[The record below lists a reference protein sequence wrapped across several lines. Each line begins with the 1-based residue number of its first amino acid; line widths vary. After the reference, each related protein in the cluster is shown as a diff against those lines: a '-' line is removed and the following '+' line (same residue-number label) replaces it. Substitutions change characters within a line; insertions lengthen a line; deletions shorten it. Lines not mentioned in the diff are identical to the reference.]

1 MTLSTSSVVG
11 VVLAGGQSRRMGIDK
26 ASLPLLGQPLAAWVI
41 AALRTVVEDVWLVGC
56 PASLA
61 RELGV
66 AYAPDL
72 LPGAGPVAG
81 IYSGLCATGADILV
95 SACDTPLLQPALLR
109 GLLAAAEGWDV
120 VVPVNKGEYEPLL
133 AFYRQ
138 TCIPAIDEA
147 LRAGQ
152 RRVVSFYST
161 VKVQTISQ
169 LSWQVWDAEG
179 LSFVNLNSPAD
190 LEFVRTLLR
199 KSPWKPLVASS
210 TAS

>member
-1 MTLSTSSVVG
+1 MTLSISSVVG
-11 VVLAGGQSRRMGIDK
+11 VVLAGGQSRRMGSDK

-41 AALRTVVEDVWLVGC
+41 AALRTVVEDVWLVGG
-56 PASLA
+56 PAGLA

-81 IYSGLCATGADILV
+81 IYSGLCATSADILV

-109 GLLAAAEGWDV
+109 GLLAGAEGWDV
-120 VVPVNKGEYEPLL
+120 IVPVNKGEYEPLL
-133 AFYRQ
+133 ALYRQ

-161 VKVQTISQ
+161 VKVRTIAQ

-190 LEFVRTLLR
+190 LELVRTLLR
-199 KSPWKPLVASS
+199 KSPWKPLVTSS
-210 TAS
+210 TAL